1 MKGRKSSTCKSKHL
15 SYDLN
20 KEIRKAKYRL
30 YTLSDD
36 EAKIFIAS
44 FENEIVQKYL
54 MQYRKVIVM
63 KRYGC
68 DNIYHILYNEYLREK
83 QIEEKLYDVLFDVCL
98 KYL

>member
-1 MKGRKSSTCKSKHL
+1 MKGRKSSTCKTKQL

-30 YTLSDD
+30 YTLSSD

-54 MQYRKVIVM
+54 TQYRKIIIM
-63 KRYGC
+63 RRYGC
-68 DNIYHILYNEYLREK
+68 DNIYHALYNEYLREK
-83 QIEEKLYDVLFDVCL
+83 EIEEKLYEMIEEVYPFL
-98 KYL
+98 